1 MRKCAYRAG
10 VYYDQAY
17 YRFNGNRVDS
27 YGITLGMTFP
37 VYRLYNGISVGIDL
51 GQKGSMRNNMVREMY
66 MTFNVGFNI
75 HDIWFQ
81 KQRYE

>member
-1 MRKCAYRAG
+1 
-10 VYYDQAY
+10 
-17 YRFNGNRVDS
+17 
-27 YGITLGMTFP
+27 MTFP

-51 GQKGSMRNNMVREMY
+51 GQKGSMRNKMVKEIY
-66 MTFNVGFNI
+66 KTFKIGNNI